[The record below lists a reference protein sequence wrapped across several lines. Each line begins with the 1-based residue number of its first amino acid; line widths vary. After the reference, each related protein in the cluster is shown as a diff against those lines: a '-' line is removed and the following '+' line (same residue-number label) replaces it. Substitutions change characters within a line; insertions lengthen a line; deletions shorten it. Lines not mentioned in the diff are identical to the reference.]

1 MRPTPRR
8 TDDDGIALVAAVAVV
23 MLVTLLMGTLIAFA
37 VSETRQT
44 GRDRQRS
51 SAVMRAEGGVDMTLA
66 RMQGASLATMPCG
79 STMTNTEV
87 ARDTTSIATTVTYYN
102 AAGAVLACP
111 LAASAQVAQ
120 ALVKSTATTSSLAGQ
135 APAKR
140 AIESLVQVRPAPV
153 LNKAIFGNAGVETNK
168 HLDVNGSEPGRS
180 DATVYSNHH
189 ITCSGDGQ
197 YNGSLIVQGTISLG
211 PCNVAGNAWATA
223 GVTASSTSIG
233 GVLVSAGNAGLDD
246 STAVTNTVRAS
257 GTIKDTGGGTWA
269 GCSVPAKCAAT
280 STVDPPPAEPF
291 PSLPYNPAPWIAA
304 GYSAT
309 VVELSS
315 CSGGYADAARDWIL
329 AHAGTLTQPTILHT
343 TCPNGIYFNNAGDIT
358 LSNNLAIFASGGVS
372 FKNNA
377 SFVSSDGITMRY
389 LYLVQPDGSVS
400 TPCTVDG
407 IDMKNNLNSS
417 PTVSTLFY
425 TPCNVSMKNNTV
437 FYGQIYAG
445 GIVEAKMNLTAT
457 YAPLPVYGVV
467 NASTTYT
474 VDIQFKRETR

>member
-1 MRPTPRR
+1 MRRTLRPT
-8 TDDDGIALVAAVAVV
+8 DDEGVALVAAVAVV
-23 MLVTLLMGTLIAFA
+23 MLVTLLMGTLIAYA
-37 VSETRQT
+37 MAETRET

-51 SAVMRAEGGVDMTLA
+51 SAIMRAEGSVDMTMA
-66 RMQGASLATMPCG
+66 QMQGASLATLPCG
-79 STMTNTEV
+79 STATNTEV
-87 ARDTTSIATTVTYYN
+87 ARDTTSIATTVTYYD
-102 AAGAVLACP
+102 AAGTVLNCP
-111 LAASAQVAQ
+111 LAAGAAVVQ
-120 ALVKSTATTSSLAGQ
+120 ALVKSTATVSPLAGQ
-135 APAKR
+135 TAPSR
-140 AIESLVQVRPAPV
+140 TIESLVQVRPAPV

-168 HLDVNGSEPGRS
+168 HLDVQGSVPGRS
-180 DATVYSNHH
+180 DADVYSNSHV
-189 ITCSGDGQ
+189 TCSGDGQ

-211 PCNVAGNAWATA
+211 PCNVAGNAWSTA

-233 GVLVSAGNAGLDD
+233 GVLVSAGNAALDD
-246 STAVTNTVRAS
+246 STSVTNTVRAS
-257 GTIKDTGGGTWA
+257 GTIKDTGGNTWA
-269 GCSVPAKCAAT
+269 GCSVPAKCAAG

-309 VVELSS
+309 VVELST

-329 AHAGTLTQPTILHT
+329 ANAATLTQPTILHT

-358 LSNNLAIFASGGVS
+358 LSNNLVVFASGGVS

-377 SFVSSDGITMRY
+377 SFVSSDGVTMRY
-389 LYLVQPDGSVS
+389 LYFIQPSGSVA

-407 IDMKNNLNSS
+407 IDMKNNLDGS

-425 TPCNVSMKNNTV
+425 TPCSISLKNNTV

-467 NASTTYT
+467 NAATTYT
-474 VDIQFKRETR
+474 VDIQFKRETH